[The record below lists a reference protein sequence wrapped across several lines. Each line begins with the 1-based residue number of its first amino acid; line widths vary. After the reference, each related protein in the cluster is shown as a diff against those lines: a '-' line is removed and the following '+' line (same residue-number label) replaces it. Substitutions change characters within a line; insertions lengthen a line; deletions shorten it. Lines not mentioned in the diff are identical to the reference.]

1 MLPYSILNLIY
12 YQIVLIVDKLKGLW
26 YIELMWEYT
35 DIVKDLFLHPKNVG
49 ELDNPDAVGEVGS
62 IVCGDALKL
71 TLKIDKES
79 DRIIDAKFRT
89 FGCASAIA
97 SSSALTELIKGKTI
111 NEAMEISNVEIAQY
125 LGSLPREKMHCSV
138 MGREAL
144 EAAVANYRGEKI
156 HKIEEGEIICQC
168 FGVTDQKMKRVIRE
182 NNLHTVD
189 DVINFTKAGG
199 GCGSCVPDIENILA
213 EIWADRVVTEIIRP
227 VGKVTNLQKIAMIQE
242 IVEKEIR
249 PLLQADGGDV
259 ELVDVEGNRV
269 IVSLRGVCA
278 GCLMADVTVNN
289 IEKKLKELVSD
300 ELTVEVE

>member
-1 MLPYSILNLIY
+1 
-12 YQIVLIVDKLKGLW
+12 
-26 YIELMWEYT
+26 MWEYSEK
-35 DIVKDLFLHPKNVG
+35 VKELFLHPKNVG
-49 ELDNPDAVGEVGS
+49 DIDHPDAVGEVGS

-71 TLKIDKES
+71 MLKIDKES
-79 DRIIDAKFRT
+79 DIIIDAKFRT

-111 NEAMEISNVEIAQY
+111 DEAMEISNIEIAEY

-144 EAAVANYRGEKI
+144 EAALADYRGEQVQKV
-156 HKIEEGEIICQC
+156 EEGEIVCQC

-213 EIWADRVVTEIIRP
+213 DIWADRVVEEIIRP
-227 VGKVTNLQKIAMIQE
+227 VGKVTNLKKIAMIQE

-249 PLLQADGGDV
+249 PLLQADGGDM
-259 ELVDVEGNRV
+259 ELVDIEGYRV
-269 IVSLRGVCA
+269 IVSLRGVCS

-300 ELTVEVE
+300 ELKVEVE